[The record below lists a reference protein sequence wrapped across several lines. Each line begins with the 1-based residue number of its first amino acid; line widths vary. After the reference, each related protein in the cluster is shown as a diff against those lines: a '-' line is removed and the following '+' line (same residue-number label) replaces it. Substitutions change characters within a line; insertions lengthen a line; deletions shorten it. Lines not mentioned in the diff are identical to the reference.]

1 MGLVRRLGQICL
13 AAMFIK
19 LGGDAAREPG
29 RRPVKVADAGIP
41 EPELAV
47 RANGAAMIVG
57 GLALALNRWP
67 RLAALGLAGVMIATT
82 LVGHAFWKDEDA
94 AARKGNVIQF
104 LKNLGLIGGLLV
116 IVSGQAGKANP
127 SE

>member
-19 LGGDAAREPG
+19 LGSDAARDPG

-41 EPELAV
+41 EAELAV
-47 RANGAAMIVG
+47 RANGAAMIAG

-67 RLAALGLAGVMIATT
+67 RLAALGLVGVMLATT
-82 LVGHAFWKDEDA
+82 VVGHAF
-94 AARKGNVIQF
+94 
-104 LKNLGLIGGLLV
+104 
-116 IVSGQAGKANP
+116 
-127 SE
+127 